1 MFLKNI
7 LTLGEEKK
15 TSKCN
20 PLLVIDWVVFLL
32 KLRCLLMDEW
42 SPFWQAVAA
51 ATQLSVVIRKT
62 RMTSPSRSAW
72 QGILHLL
79 RLRKRRN
86 FWTHRKPPRVLIHL
100 TWSSLNCLNF
110 QCSNFP
116 EKTKWFLGILDFGWF
131 QGLWTPSNHFC
142 RKVINIFFLAKSW
155 PNGFSGWYKRAISLN
170 RITQLPLFFSHAS

>member
-1 MFLKNI
+1 MKKKRRQNVI
-7 LTLGEEKK
+7 L
-15 TSKCN
+15 CW
-20 PLLVIDWVVFLL
+20 LLIESFFYWSLDVFWWMSGRHFDRLL
-32 KLRCLLMDEW
+32 QCRY
-42 SPFWQAVAA
+42 S
-51 ATQLSVVIRKT
+51 KT

-116 EKTKWFLGILDFGWF
+116 KKTKGFIGILDFGWF

-142 RKVINIFFLAKSW
+142 RKVINIFFFGKKLTQ
-155 PNGFSGWYKRAISLN
+155 
-170 RITQLPLFFSHAS
+170 RIFRVI

>member
-1 MFLKNI
+1 MKKKRRQNVILCWLLIESFFYWSYEMSFDGWVVAI
-7 LTLGEEKK
+7 LTGCCNVAQCRYSK
-15 TSKCN
+15 T
-20 PLLVIDWVVFLL
+20 P
-32 KLRCLLMDEW
+32 
-42 SPFWQAVAA
+42 
-51 ATQLSVVIRKT
+51 
-62 RMTSPSRSAW
+62 MTSPSRSAW

-116 EKTKWFLGILDFGWF
+116 EKTKGFLGILDFGWF

-142 RKVINIFFLAKSW
+142 RKVINIFFFGKKLTQ
-155 PNGFSGWYKRAISLN
+155 
-170 RITQLPLFFSHAS
+170 RIFRVI